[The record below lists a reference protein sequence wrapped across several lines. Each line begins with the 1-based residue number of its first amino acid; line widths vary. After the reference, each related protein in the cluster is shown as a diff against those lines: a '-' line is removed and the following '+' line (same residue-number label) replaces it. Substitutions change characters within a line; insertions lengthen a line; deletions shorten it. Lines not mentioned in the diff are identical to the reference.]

1 MKVAIVHDYLYQFGG
16 AEKCVE
22 KWLEIYPK
30 ADIYTSFFVPS
41 KFSSSKIITQS
52 YEQKRIKTTILQK
65 IFENPFFLKF
75 QKHLFFVYPIV
86 FSFFKVKN
94 YDLVLISSTFCA
106 KNIKIQNCSKIVFY
120 CHTPTRFLWNL
131 ISKDD
136 HKSLSIIY
144 RILMPFL
151 IFPLKILDQRAVKNL
166 NRLGCIWL
174 ANSEFIRQTIKQIYK
189 TESKVVFPPIELD
202 KFLPIKRL
210 NSSISTKPFYLS
222 HGRISFHKRIDLAIL
237 ACLKMR
243 RHLKIS
249 GSSVFPAEIESL
261 KKIVREAEKK
271 DLTLLGLIEF
281 VGKTNEEQLKKLMQN
296 CEAFLFPGKEDFGI
310 APIEMLAG
318 GVPIIAYKAGGALE
332 YIIEKE
338 NGIFFEEQNTQNLI
352 QAIQKFE
359 AQKTWN
365 VQNIKKTSQKFEAQK
380 FINYFKEIQIN
391 N

>member
-30 ADIYTSFFVPS
+30 ANVYTSFFVPS

-65 IFENPFFLKF
+65 LFKNPFFLKF
-75 QKHLFFVYPIV
+75 QKHFFFIYPII

-106 KNIKIQNCSKIVFY
+106 KNVKIQNCSKIVFY

-144 RILMPFL
+144 RLLISFL
-151 IFPLKILDQRAVKNL
+151 VFPLKILDQKAVQNL

-174 ANSEFIRQTIKQIYK
+174 ANSEFIRQTINQIYK

-202 KFLPIKRL
+202 KFL
-210 NSSISTKPFYLS
+210 STKRSKLSTSTKSFYLS

-249 GSSVFPAEIESL
+249 GNSAFPAEIESL
-261 KKIVREAEKK
+261 KKIVLQAEKK
-271 DLTLLGLIEF
+271 DSTLVGLIEF
-281 VGKTNEEQLKKLMQN
+281 VGRTSDKQLQNLMQN
-296 CEAFLFPGKEDFGI
+296 CQAFLFPGKEDFGI

-332 YIIEKE
+332 YIIENE
-338 NGIFFEEQNTQNLI
+338 NGIFFEEQNVKSLI
-352 QAIQKFE
+352 KGIQKFE
-359 AQKTWN
+359 VQKTWKTE
-365 VQNIKKTSQKFEAQK
+365 NIKKSSQKFSSQK
-380 FINYFKEIQIN
+380 FIKYFKEI
-391 N
+391 